1 MSKKYLEFTVPF
13 SALQERLDIFLA
25 RNSGIPRSQVQRL
38 IKSGQVLLDG
48 KGAKTS
54 QKVSPGQ
61 KVILYLPPSEPLEV
75 LPEPIPLDVLYED
88 GDLIVVNKPAGM
100 VVHPAAGHRKGT
112 LVNALLYHC
121 PDLSG
126 IGGKERPG
134 IVHRLDR
141 DTSGAIVV
149 AKNEV
154 AHLGLAKQFKAR
166 QVKKVYLA
174 LVYGEIK
181 GKEGKVTTPIGRH
194 IIERKKMGVRT
205 RKGREAATSYRVL
218 KRLPGFTLLEVSP
231 ETGRTHQIRVH
242 LSSIGHP
249 VVGDR
254 VYRGRRGAISYQ
266 LSAIS
271 LKAERQLLHAWR
283 LGLRHPRTGEYLEFE
298 APVPEDLHCFSQAL

>member
-1 MSKKYLEFTVPF
+1 MSEKYLEFTVPF
-13 SALQERLDIFLA
+13 SALHERLDIFLA
-25 RNSGIPRSQVQRL
+25 RNSGIPRSQAQRL
-38 IKSGQVLLDG
+38 IKSGRILLDG
-48 KGAKTS
+48 KTAKAS
-54 QKVSPGQ
+54 QKIIPGQ
-61 KVILYLPPSEPLEV
+61 KVVLYLPPPKPLEV

-88 GDLIVVNKPAGM
+88 GDLIVVNKPPGM
-100 VVHPAAGHRKGT
+100 VVHPAAGHHKGT
-112 LVNALLYHC
+112 LVNAILYHC

-141 DTSGAIVV
+141 DTSGVIVV

-174 LVYGEIK
+174 LVHGEIK
-181 GKEGKVTTPIGRH
+181 GEEGRVTAPIGRH
-194 IIERKKMGVRT
+194 ISDRKRMGVKT

-218 KRLPGFTLLEVSP
+218 KRLPGFTLIEVRP

-242 LSSIGHP
+242 LSAIGHP

-254 VYRGRRGAISYQ
+254 VYGGRKHQKSEIGV
-266 LSAIS
+266 
-271 LKAERQLLHAWR
+271 KAERQLLHAWR
-283 LGLRHPRTGEYLEFE
+283 LGFRHPRTGEYLEFE
-298 APVPEDLHCFSQAL
+298 APVPEDLGSFFINPE